1 MWGGN
6 TMKHLNKLS
15 LSICLLFG
23 LLIVAMGIH
32 IDSIVKENY
41 FLRNE
46 NRLLISYDSLGR
58 IENID
63 LRLANKRLDVENYLI
78 KNEIYKLKN
87 K

>member
-1 MWGGN
+1 
-6 TMKHLNKLS
+6 MKHLNKLS